1 MKKEYQVEFQ
11 VHYFLNQEGLHT
23 FNAFQHNICEK
34 QLLQSLKI
42 IAAMAN
48 CRDLTIELKP
58 SQEGGWKDRITIGG
72 SVASLL
78 VFVSAYIPYFFSPAV
93 DKNVDTK
100 NLVEIAEKIA
110 EGKFTE
116 EEVGILV
123 AGNERLEAYA
133 SLYYKNLKKEPRVV
147 KVEGQVINPESKKVI
162 CTSTINQKDFDT
174 HIVNRYKS
182 KIDIK
187 GTTIQIISPILV
199 DAKSF
204 KWRGKYSGDVIS
216 FDLKDNDFIT
226 QVHNRD
232 VLFESGTSIKCD
244 LQIDQ
249 TIIEKGPMKKVKNSY
264 TVTQVYS
271 WEDGNHMQ
279 TEAKKYGKMEK

>member
-11 VHYFLNQEGLHT
+11 VHYFLNQDGLHT
-23 FNAFQHNICEK
+23 FNAFQHNTCEK
-34 QLLQSLKI
+34 QLLQSLKT

-48 CRDLTIELKP
+48 CRDLSIELKP
-58 SQEGGWKDRITIGG
+58 SQEGGWKDIITIETG
-72 SVASLL
+72 VASLL
-78 VFVSAYIPYFFSPAV
+78 ALVSAFIPCFFSPAV
-93 DKNVDTK
+93 DKIIDTK
-100 NLVEIAEKIA
+100 NIVEIAEKIE

-116 EEVGILV
+116 QEAKILL
-123 AGNERLEAYA
+123 AGNEQLEAYA
-133 SLYYKNLKKEPRVV
+133 SLYYKNLKKEQRVI

-162 CTSTINQKDFDT
+162 CNSTINQKDFDS
-174 HIVNRYKS
+174 HIVNRYKN
-182 KIDIK
+182 KIDVK

-204 KWRGKYSGDVIS
+204 KWRGKYCGDVIS

-249 TIIEKGPMKKVKNSY
+249 TIIDKGHMNKVRNSY

-271 WEDGNHMQ
+271 WEDGNHIQ
-279 TEAKKYGKMEK
+279 TETKKYGKLEK